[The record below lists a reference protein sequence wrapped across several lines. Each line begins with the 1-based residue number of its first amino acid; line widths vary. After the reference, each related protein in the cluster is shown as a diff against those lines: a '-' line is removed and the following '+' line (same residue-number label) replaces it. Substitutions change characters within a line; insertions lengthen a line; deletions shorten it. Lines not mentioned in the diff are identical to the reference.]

1 MKIATEMKLVKL
13 GVRVGSYQSMV
24 LASWSCCN
32 TVMGVPTTV
41 QYSTQYSIDWQGVCV
56 CVRVQFEQ
64 YLRHS

>member
-1 MKIATEMKLVKL
+1 
-13 GVRVGSYQSMV
+13 MV